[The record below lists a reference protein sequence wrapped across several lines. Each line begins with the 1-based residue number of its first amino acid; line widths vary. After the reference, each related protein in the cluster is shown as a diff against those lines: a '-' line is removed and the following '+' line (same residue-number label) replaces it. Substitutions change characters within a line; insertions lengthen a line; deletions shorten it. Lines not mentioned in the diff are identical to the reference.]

1 MHGGISQR
9 PAVDVESQGDAM
21 SSVNV
26 QLTVRGDVPESS
38 AEYAR
43 DKFRHLV
50 SRRADRV
57 DLVHVVLAVAAN
69 PAHEAPASVAAEAD
83 VGGARVHAHATAAVL
98 TEAVDEA
105 VDRLRRRLTDL
116 SERPRSRRHTG
127 LAKAAAGDQD
137 DEESEEPDHD

>member
-1 MHGGISQR
+1 
-9 PAVDVESQGDAM
+9 M

-38 AEYAR
+38 AQYAL

-50 SRRADRV
+50 SRRSDRV
-57 DLVHVVLAVAAN
+57 DLVHVVLAVAGN
-69 PAHEAPASVAAEAD
+69 PAHEAPVSVEAEAE
-83 VGGARVHAHATAAVL
+83 VAGARVHAHATAAMP
-98 TEAVDEA
+98 TEAIDDA

-127 LAKAAAGDQD
+127 RARSDITEQQHDESADDQSGDDQSG
-137 DEESEEPDHD
+137 DEDHE